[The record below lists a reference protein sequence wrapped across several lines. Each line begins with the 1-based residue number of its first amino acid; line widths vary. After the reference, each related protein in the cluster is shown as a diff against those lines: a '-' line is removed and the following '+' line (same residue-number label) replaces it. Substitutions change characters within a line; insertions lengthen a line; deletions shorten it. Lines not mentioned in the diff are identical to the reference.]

1 MEMTL
6 DQQKALALAKARLR
20 AQQAAAAAPEAPP
33 DPTQGMST
41 SQKIL
46 ANIGAG
52 MADLGLGARSLYA
65 DTFGTREDSR
75 AIEQEIAEKR
85 ERDKRLGDSI
95 TGGGALQ
102 VAGNVLPT
110 LAIPG
115 LPLATNAGRLL
126 TAGSSA
132 LAGGLSGLM
141 MPRGEGESRA
151 TNVGVGA
158 TVGAAL
164 PLSLS
169 ALGAL
174 AMPFR
179 GQTRAAREV
188 AEAVV
193 PEGASGVQ
201 RKAAL
206 QQTMQQL
213 AQSRPLPSTP
223 AGDIPLSMAA
233 RLSNPELARLEA
245 GSRARSG
252 ANWYDFDQAQARSV
266 AGEFDRAT
274 AEAGDLVSRRAAREA
289 NIQAN
294 KAAAFGAADRAQFG
308 NELGAFR
315 NNLQQAMQSAE
326 ASNPAVLN
334 MLRSIDSEIE
344 RLGPAFGP
352 EHLATIR
359 HNLSGKGNSLS
370 PNAYQSAPRDSTAT
384 RSVMQEVDNIL
395 NNTTGGRW
403 QNVVSG
409 YAADSAPVAASK
421 AAGRVREAYYDPTG
435 RVRGVSADPFGDV
448 PKITE
453 AGLNRAMDAARGPD
467 KATLLSDPS
476 RQRLEAILDALR
488 QQNIVQ
494 GVKRSATAG
503 GGSNTASDLMAA
515 RTAQAAG
522 DAALGAIGGPTAQVA
537 RGLMSGIRGA
547 VDARKDRALA
557 EALQDEQR
565 FIELLQRQAAQEGGV
580 MDRSEV
586 IRLLRRLGANP

>member
-20 AQQAAAAAPEAPP
+20 AQQAAAVMPDTPP
-33 DPTQGMST
+33 DPTEGMST
-41 SQKIL
+41 SQKVL

-52 MADLGLGARSLYA
+52 MADLGLGARSLYT
-65 DTFGTREDSR
+65 DTFGSPD
-75 AIEQEIAEKR
+75 EKR
-85 ERDKRLGDSI
+85 AVEREVEEKRQRDKRLGDSM

-102 VAGNVLPT
+102 VAGGVLPT

-132 LAGGLSGLM
+132 LAGGLSGLLV
-141 MPRGEGESRA
+141 PRGEGDSRA

-164 PLSLS
+164 PLSMS
-169 ALGAL
+169 ALGAMAL
-174 AMPFR
+174 PFR
-179 GQTRAAREV
+179 GQARAAREV

-193 PEGASGVQ
+193 PEGANGVQ
-201 RKAAL
+201 RRAAL

-245 GSRARSG
+245 GSRTRSG
-252 ANWYDFDQAQARSV
+252 ANWYDFDQNQARAVS
-266 AGEFDRAT
+266 GEFDRAT
-274 AEAGDLVSRRAAREA
+274 AEAGELATRRAAREA
-289 NIQAN
+289 NITAN
-294 KAAAFGAADRAQFG
+294 KATAFGAADRAQFG

-315 NNLQQAMQSAE
+315 NNLQQAMQSPE

-334 MLRSIDSEIE
+334 MLRSIEGELE

-370 PNAYQSAPRDSTAT
+370 PNAYQSAPRDSVAT
-384 RSVMQEVDNIL
+384 TSVLREVDNIL

-403 QNVVSG
+403 QNVISG

-435 RVRGVSADPFGDV
+435 RVRGVSADTFGDV

-453 AGLNRAMDAARGPD
+453 AGLGRAMDAARGPD

-476 RQRLEAILDALR
+476 RQRLEAILGALR

-494 GVKRSATAG
+494 GVNRSATAG
-503 GGSNTASDLMAA
+503 GGSNTASNMMAA
-515 RTAQAAG
+515 RTAEAAG
-522 DAALGAIGGPTAQVA
+522 DAALTAIGGPTAQVA

-547 VDARKDRALA
+547 VNARKDRALA

-586 IRLLRRLGANP
+586 IRLLRRLGVNP